1 MKKLLIAVALTLTIT
16 PSVSAQAGTDNCQN
30 IKREIEYYDALING
44 NALRNGTVFITKLNF
59 RNKRQNVECFSVNHG
74 NKK

>member
-1 MKKLLIAVALTLTIT
+1 MKNLLIAVALTLTIT

-44 NALRNGTVFITKLNF
+44 NALRNGTVFVTKIKLQ
-59 RNKRQNVECFSVNHG
+59 KQEAECRMFLC
-74 NKK
+74 KPRK

>member
-1 MKKLLIAVALTLTIT
+1 MKNLLIAVALTLTIT

-44 NALRNGTVFITKLNF
+44 NALRNDTVFVTKIKLQKQEAERRMF
-59 RNKRQNVECFSVNHG
+59 LYKPRK
-74 NKK
+74 